1 LSILPLKKSGGKSIM
16 GEITVTQKTVSNQET
31 KEIKLF
37 SIILRGKTVDDFMVL
52 RKPEIKGM

>member
-1 LSILPLKKSGGKSIM
+1 M